1 MNPGRSK
8 ARRVAGRR
16 VPPRRTRG
24 AALVEA
30 AVVIP
35 TLLVFLGLIMYVHK
49 GYATK
54 MDKQFGTRSGTLYYA
69 SHNCDG
75 TAPDATVPIVEDAD
89 PNAGDPAQQKADKAA
104 GKLDAN
110 ERAGIDRS
118 LNLVRAKPA
127 DTQLSPTHVVRDGQ
141 SYFLSR
147 KIKAASEVACN
158 ERRYDNPWTSV
169 FQFIVSYARSG
180 GGFVD

>member
-1 MNPGRSK
+1 M
-8 ARRVAGRR
+8 
-16 VPPRRTRG
+16 
-24 AALVEA
+24 EA

-49 GYATK
+49 GYAAK
-54 MDKQFGTRSGTLYYA
+54 MDKQMGTRAGTLYYA
-69 SHNCDG
+69 SHACDG
-75 TAPDATVPIVEDAD
+75 TPPEATVPIVDAAD
-89 PNAGDPAQQKADKAA
+89 PNAGDPNQQKADKAA
-104 GKLDAN
+104 GKLDAS

-118 LNLVRAKPA
+118 LNLVRAQPS
-127 DTQLSPTHVVRDGQ
+127 DTLISPTRVIRDGQ
-141 SYFLSR
+141 SYFLTR

-158 ERRYDNPWTSV
+158 EKRYDNPWTSV